1 MSRLHY
7 LFGLTWVGLCLAL
20 LGFGRPAGEPHGVTQ
35 VFGSNTSAGGWFQAV
50 RPLCNTLEVDVAFQ
64 SNPPLPGVEGA
75 GFAAACL
82 ALAGRIDDARAL
94 ILELPQGDQYQAAGI
109 VFDVGHPVADAGDD
123 RSAGPIMGLVVE
135 FWPNHYMALY
145 HAGMADY
152 ATGRLDLAQSHLT
165 SFLEYYEIQDGWHA
179 NAVTVLGRLTSGG
192 GQ

>member
-7 LFGLTWVGLCLAL
+7 FFGLAWVAICLTL
-20 LGFGRPAGEPHGVTQ
+20 LGLGRPAGQSHGAPPV
-35 VFGSNTSAGGWFQAV
+35 VGSSTTAGGWFQAV

-64 SNPPLPGVEGA
+64 ASPPLPGAEGT

-82 ALAGRIDDARAL
+82 ALAGRIDAARAL
-94 ILELPQGDQYQAAGI
+94 ILELPQADQYQAAGI

-152 ATGRLDLAQSHLT
+152 ATGRLDLARSHLT

-179 NAVTVLGRLTSGG
+179 NAVTVLGRLTNGG
-192 GQ
+192 VQ